1 MFLKIYRSGWWESDQ
16 SGNAARCYC
25 IGRKIPGRLA
35 AALPLWSEGGTQSTE
50 ITSSSH
56 DDDDD
61 EPLFIQCLPGRIAF
75 LPRGHPSAQ
84 IFEAE
89 IFFWLDDIGFYLFDS
104 FVSKFD
110 FWLALS

>member
-1 MFLKIYRSGWWESDQ
+1 M
-16 SGNAARCYC
+16 
-25 IGRKIPGRLA
+25 A

-89 IFFWLDDIGFYLFDS
+89 IFFRLDDIGFYLFDS

-110 FWLALS
+110 FLAGTQLRRGRVSQKKSFVILK